1 MLVFVLSLVMWA
13 GTFSAT
19 PPLAS
24 GWITFFPNSTVAFDV
39 YSFYNGTLVRTEFS
53 GNVTIVYA
61 YYDPWLRRW
70 FVECSV
76 FGVGRRNG
84 GSPQIATGTVSL
96 RSYPA
101 NVRWTTFIWY
111 GTITV
116 SSMWQSPG
124 WVVSFPFEPD

>member
-1 MLVFVLSLVMWA
+1 MPVFVLSLVMWA

-19 PPLAS
+19 PPSAS
-24 GWITFFPNSTVAFDV
+24 GWITFFPNSTVEFDV
-39 YSFYNGTLVRTEFS
+39 HSFYNGTIVRTEFS

-61 YYDPWLRRW
+61 YYDSWLRRW

-76 FGVGRRNG
+76 FGVARRNG
-84 GSPQIATGTVSL
+84 GSPQVATGTVSL

-101 NVRWTTFIWY
+101 DARWTTFVWY